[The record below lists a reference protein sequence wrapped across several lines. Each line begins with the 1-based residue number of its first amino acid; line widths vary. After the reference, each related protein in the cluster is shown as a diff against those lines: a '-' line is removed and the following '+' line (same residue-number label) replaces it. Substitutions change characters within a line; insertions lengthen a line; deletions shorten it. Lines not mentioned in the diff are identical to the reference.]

1 MSECSFVAERMPL
14 LMTEAL
20 EGVERERAHRHIE
33 ECAVCGGEW
42 AITRDVW
49 AELESL
55 PELPVPER
63 VRQGFLSTIESQRPQ
78 SNVVSFRSRIP
89 FDRLGQ
95 IAAALLL
102 VVGGFA
108 GGRALAPAPEL
119 VQPAAT
125 ERLVLG
131 GTRSLDVAQLDPS
144 IAGNPDIQNVEFV
157 PRPDGSVGMSFD
169 VTSRVNVEGSPSDPN
184 MVRLVSNILRNP
196 NQSTFTR
203 SNALQWVRDTYRPGG
218 EASPEL
224 VSAVAQLVR
233 SDEHEGVR
241 IRAVDALSSITV
253 SSTSG
258 AGARDALV
266 EALRND
272 PNPAVRIR
280 AIDALAAMAS
290 EGPMPLT
297 AVDTLREKASQEDEN
312 PYVRV
317 KAAEA
322 LGSLEL

>member
-1 MSECSFVAERMPL
+1 MSECSFVVERMPM

-20 EGVERERAHRHIE
+20 ERVDRERAHQHIE
-33 ECAVCGGEW
+33 TCDVCAAEW
-42 AITRDVW
+42 AVTREVW
-49 AELESL
+49 AELEAL
-55 PELPVPER
+55 PEVAVPEGVR
-63 VRQGFLSTIESQRPQ
+63 VRFMAHVEELAPK
-78 SNVVSFRSRIP
+78 SNVVPFGRRIR

-102 VVGGFA
+102 VVAGFT
-108 GGRALAPAPEL
+108 GGRALAPVPEAAA
-119 VQPAAT
+119 PAA
-125 ERLVLG
+125 RPALALG
-131 GTRSLDVAQLDPS
+131 GTSSVDASQLDPS
-144 IAGNPDIQNVEFV
+144 IAGNPDIRNVEFE
-157 PRPDGSVGMSFD
+157 PRPDGTVGMSFD
-169 VTSRVNVEGSPSDPN
+169 VTSRVNVQGRATDRN
-184 MVRLVSNILRNP
+184 MVKLVSNILGNR
-196 NQSTFTR
+196 NQSTLTR
-203 SNALQWVRDTYRPGG
+203 SSALQWVRDTYGPGVQ
-218 EASPEL
+218 ADPEL
-224 VSAVAQLVR
+224 VNALAQLVR

-241 IRAVDALSSITV
+241 IRAVDALTTISS
-253 SSTSG
+253 SSG
-258 AGARDALV
+258 PGAREALV

-290 EGPMPLT
+290 GGTMPPS